1 MSFALVNVLV
11 AHIDS
16 YYREVVDTN
25 ADIKCAGDFMW
36 EAIRFIISL
45 NKYSME
51 ELAFMLAVPELAD
64 RHSPRNKNCQ
74 IEVREHIL
82 SAVGISAC
90 VMFKDDLDCNVD
102 LSFYGN
108 KR

>member
-25 ADIKCAGDFMW
+25 ADIKCAG
-36 EAIRFIISL
+36 
-45 NKYSME
+45 E

-90 VMFKDDLDCNVD
+90 VMFKGNHNHT
-102 LSFYGN
+102 FIFWRYGLVHY
-108 KR
+108 